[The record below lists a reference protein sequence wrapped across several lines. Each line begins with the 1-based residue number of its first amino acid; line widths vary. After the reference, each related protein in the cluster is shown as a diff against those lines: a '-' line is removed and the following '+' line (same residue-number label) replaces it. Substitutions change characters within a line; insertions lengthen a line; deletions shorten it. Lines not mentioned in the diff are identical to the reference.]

1 MAVCALDGLLRALV
15 CTLDGFLRAFV
26 CALDGLL
33 RALVCA
39 LDGLLR
45 ALVRSLGDWRS
56 LFEGAG
62 AEVDLLREPPDK
74 TPSKGTSRIK
84 ERHEQKSVT
93 KHRLVRT

>member
-1 MAVCALDGLLRALV
+1 
-15 CTLDGFLRAFV
+15 
-26 CALDGLL
+26 
-33 RALVCA
+33 VCA

-74 TPSKGTSRIK
+74 TLESPNMPVLPDSR
-84 ERHEQKSVT
+84 
-93 KHRLVRT
+93 